1 LRKKLIVAN
10 WKMNKLVGE
19 SMEFLSGIEQNLSS
33 LKYDLVI
40 CPSFISLYA
49 MKAKA
54 DKLRISLGAQNCFY
68 EDSGAYTGEVSP
80 HTLADLGAKYVIL
93 GHSER
98 RTYFHE
104 NGKFINKKILKA
116 LENNLKVILCVG
128 EDALQ
133 RREKTEIEFVINQL
147 KECLQS
153 VNSED
158 ILRITIAYEPIWA
171 IGTGK
176 IVFSKEAQEMA
187 NKIRE
192 FISQCYGDLLSGKVS
207 ILYGG
212 SVSKENYKEFLSL
225 SCIDGILVGGASL
238 DLKNFIDIITH

>member
-1 LRKKLIVAN
+1 
-10 WKMNKLVGE
+10 MNKSVEE
-19 SMEFLSGIEQNLSS
+19 SLEFLSGIEQNLSG

-40 CPSFISLYA
+40 CPPFISLFA

-54 DKLRISLGAQNCFY
+54 DKLKISLGAQNCFY
-68 EDSGAYTGEVSP
+68 ENSGAYTGEVSP
-80 HTLADLGAKYVIL
+80 HALADLGARYVIL
-93 GHSER
+93 GHRER
-98 RTYFHE
+98 RNYFHE
-104 NGKFINKKILKA
+104 NGKVINKKILKA

-133 RREKTEIEFVINQL
+133 RHERTEIEFVINQL
-147 KECLQS
+147 KECLHS

-158 ILRITIAYEPIWA
+158 ILRITIAYEPVWA

-176 IVFSKEAQEMA
+176 IVSSKEAQEMA
-187 NKIRE
+187 SKIKD
-192 FISQCYGDLLSGKVS
+192 FISQSYGNFLSSKIS

-212 SVSKENYKEFLSL
+212 SVSKENYKEFWIL
-225 SCIDGILVGGASL
+225 SCIDAVLIGGASL